1 MAETMPVARGSRIAA
16 AVLIVLAAL
25 LLALGLTGQV
35 GPLVDRAPFT
45 EAIAPGSWMA
55 WTWAGAAF
63 FIVIACLLVIMT
75 LWAALAPE
83 APRRG
88 ALGIETTPGD
98 RLFISLLGSA
108 FIHLAWLG
116 LVGEPLWWA
125 LTVSLAYAA
134 AIFRW
139 A

>member
-1 MAETMPVARGSRIAA
+1 MAATMPVARGSRIAA
-16 AVLIVLAAL
+16 AILIALSAL
-25 LLALGLTGQV
+25 LLGLGLSGLI
-35 GPLVDRAPFT
+35 GPLVDRVDFGK
-45 EAIAPGSWMA
+45 AIWPGSWMA

-75 LWAALAPE
+75 LWGALAPE
-83 APRRG
+83 SPRVG

-116 LVGEPLWWA
+116 LVGEPLWGA

>member
-1 MAETMPVARGSRIAA
+1 MAEIMPVAKGDRIAA
-16 AVLIVLAAL
+16 SILIALAAL

-35 GPLVDRAPFT
+35 GPLVDRVDFGK
-45 EAIAPGSWMA
+45 AISPGSWMA
-55 WTWAGAAF
+55 WTWAGATF

-75 LWAALAPE
+75 LWGALAPE

-116 LVGEPLWWA
+116 LVGEPLWGA